1 MPRFRLVALVALLA
15 VAPAFAY
22 VEAPMSF
29 GALVQQSTVVCTM
42 VVEKVDKNNQLIVY
56 RKVADVKGK
65 MEQTTI
71 KHNIGKNGLRP
82 GEWQEIMNWAEV
94 GKTAVFFHN
103 GSASETFIGTNWY
116 QAYPNGE
123 WWGMSHAEP
132 FLLRSYCGKPDKCA
146 AAVKDMLANKEVVVP
161 CMVDGDKELLHKKT
175 AKVQRLKA
183 SLKLQDYN
191 PKRDFVAWGGANDD
205 VRKLTGWAGFE
216 KLASL
221 GKGEAEAQA
230 VSVLDIDGDGKPDVC
245 LCGGNKVYLML
256 QGDDGFGEATL
267 PNFSG
272 GARSAVW
279 ADYTGDGRPDLLLA
293 TTSGPRLYTN
303 LGKGTFRDDTRML
316 PVEPGYH
323 LTAAAWGDF
332 NSDGK
337 PDVLLANGVYGLR
350 VYLNHRPN
358 DAVAKTAP
366 PKLGPWHAVGPFRH
380 MPDPKKNHDTEFEP
394 EKELTKDIDPAK
406 VYKGKRDTEI
416 KWTKKEYED
425 NGIANLGEF
434 GQNCA
439 IYLYREIEVAA
450 AAELPVGFGFD
461 DAVTVWLNG
470 ERLHAEV
477 TGLVAAP
484 NQVQK
489 ALKLKAGKN
498 RLVMKVCNFEG
509 DSAFW
514 FGAGQEGLSG
524 PPWFKDASAEWGLSD
539 SGLSAKGD
547 TLAVADLDGDGKQDV
562 LFGGG
567 TGTLFRNTGKRFE
580 AVKDSGLNYKPGRV
594 GPVLGDYDG
603 DGKLDLFVPQ
613 PDGACRLY
621 RNLGGWKFEDVT
633 AKAGDLSKN
642 LGHAVG
648 GAWGDFDNDGKQD
661 LVVTCLKGP
670 CRYFQNP
677 GDGKFTDKTEAVGLH
692 QKVFNTQAAVL
703 ADLNQDGKLDLLLH
717 NEGQESA
724 ALFGS
729 GNGHTQSAV
738 VVKLPRECG
747 CWGGVCKVLNGEG
760 KVVANSQ
767 LLGGDARGGQPTHA
781 PRFALPPGE
790 YKVTVTG
797 TDGKSKEAKLTM
809 TKEPAKVAFDDK

>member
-1 MPRFRLVALVALLA
+1 MPRFRLAVLVAA
-15 VAPAFAY
+15 VSFAPAVAY

-29 GALVQQSTVVCTM
+29 GSLVQQSTVVCTM
-42 VVEKVDKNNQLIVY
+42 VVEKVDKANQLIVY

-146 AAVKDMLANKEVVVP
+146 AAVKEILDNKEVVVP

-183 SLKLQDYN
+183 SLKIQDYN

-205 VRKLTGWAGFE
+205 VRKLSGWPGFE

-221 GKGEAEAQA
+221 GKGEADAQA

-256 QGDDGFGEATL
+256 QGDDGFSEATL
-267 PNFSG
+267 PGFSG

-279 ADYTGDGRPDLLLA
+279 ADYTGDGKPDLLLA

-303 LGKGTFRDDTRML
+303 LGKGTFRDDTRLL
-316 PVEPGYH
+316 PAEPGYH

-332 NSDGK
+332 NADGK

-350 VYLNHRPN
+350 GYLNHRPD

-380 MPDPKKNHDTEFEP
+380 MPDPKKNHDTAFEP
-394 EKELTKDIDPAK
+394 EKELTKDIDAGK
-406 VYKGKRDTEI
+406 VYKGKRDAEI
-416 KWTKKEYED
+416 KWAKKEYED

-439 IYLYREIEVAA
+439 VYLSREVEAA
-450 AAELPVGFGFD
+450 SAAELPASFGFD
-461 DAVTVWLNG
+461 DAVTIWLNG
-470 ERLHAEV
+470 EKLHAEF
-477 TGLVAAP
+477 TGQVAAP
-484 NQVQK
+484 DQVK
-489 ALKLKAGKN
+489 KTLKLKPGKN
-498 RLVMKVCNFEG
+498 RLVLKVCNVEG
-509 DSAFW
+509 DAAF
-514 FGAGQEGLSG
+514 FFAAGQEGITG
-524 PPWFKDASAEWGLSD
+524 DPWFKDATAAWGL
-539 SGLSAKGD
+539 GESAMGD
-547 TLAVADLDGDGKQDV
+547 TLAVADFDNDGKQDV

-567 TGTLFRNTGKRFE
+567 SGTLLRNTGTKFE
-580 AVKDSGLNYKPGRV
+580 AVKESGLSYKPGRV
-594 GPVLGDYDG
+594 GPAVADFDNDG
-603 DGKLDLFVPQ
+603 LLDLFVPQ
-613 PDGACRLY
+613 PDGACKLF
-621 RNLGGWKFEDVT
+621 RNAGGWKFTDVT
-633 AKAGDLSKN
+633 ARAGDLGKN

-648 GAWGDFDNDGKQD
+648 AAWGDFDNDGKPD

-670 CRYFQNP
+670 TRYFKNA
-677 GDGKFTDKTEAVGLH
+677 GDGTFTDKTQAVGLH
-692 QKVFNTQAAVL
+692 QKVFNTQAAVF
-703 ADLNQDGKLDLLLH
+703 ADLNNDGKLDLILH

-724 ALFGS
+724 AVYGS
-729 GNGHTQSAV
+729 GEGLANSAV
-738 VVKLPRECG
+738 VVKVPRA
-747 CWGGVCKVLNGEG
+747 WGGVCKVSTADG
-760 KVVANSQ
+760 KAVASTQ
-767 LLGGDARGGQPTHA
+767 LLGGDARGGQPTLA

-790 YKVTVTG
+790 YKLTLTG
-797 TDGKSKEAKLTM
+797 TDGKTKEAKLTM
-809 TKEPAKVAFDDK
+809 TKEPAKVAFE